1 MVEAMFLP
9 GLRKKPRSNK
19 LLLHT
24 HSLIASLSPPCPRT
38 HNESQYLDLIR
49 QIIEYGNEK
58 GDRTGVGTKSIFGA
72 QMRSELNFILDSQ
85 PCKGSR
91 IYTKIDGQYC
101 YNQVCEVAT
110 L

>member
-38 HNESQYLDLIR
+38 HNEYQYLDLIR

-91 IYTKIDGQYC
+91 TYTKLMVNI
-101 YNQVCEVAT
+101 VAT
-110 L
+110 KFVR